1 MTVNLYSVRDIHSGF
16 GQVFTAQNDA
26 VAIRE
31 FRLAISRKD
40 NVMFTSCNDFDLMR
54 LGSFDAD
61 LGSIEPCAPTIIAN
75 GYSIAKEFGDV

>member
-1 MTVNLYSVRDIHSGF
+1 MTVNLYSVRDLHSGF

-61 LGSIEPCAPTIIAN
+61 LGSIEPCSPRIIAN